1 MSHELRTPLNSVIAL
16 SGVLNRRLSGKIPED
31 EYNYLGIIEKNGK
44 NLLSLINDILDLSR
58 IEAGREEI
66 SYSEFS
72 MCDLVNDIVNSIDP
86 IIKEKGLEVI
96 CHAPPDLPLIISD
109 STKCHHIIQ
118 NIVSN
123 AIKFTEKGTVE
134 ISGFVQNDNL
144 HISVKDSGIG
154 IPEEFLP
161 YIFDEFRQAD
171 DKASRK
177 FGGTGLGLAI
187 VKKYCQLLNGSIEVS
202 STQGAGSSFTV
213 ILPVKPSAIHLSE
226 NKTESDS
233 YKVKDYLSSDS
244 AGETGSGKTL
254 LLVEDSEP
262 QIIQLTDILRNE
274 GYIIQVAR
282 NGREALDSIK
292 TTIPDAMILD
302 LQMPDVD
309 GFEVLREIRNLR
321 ETKSIPV
328 LILTAKHITKSELSF
343 LKENNIF
350 QLIQKG
356 AVNRND
362 LLACINNLMITKLKS
377 NPPPVKP
384 KKPQKNKDERAT
396 ILVIEDNSDNL
407 ITLKAL
413 LEEKHIIS
421 SAADGS
427 EGLEKALTVNPNL
440 ILLDISLPGMDG
452 FKVLDEIRNN
462 EKLKNIPVVAL
473 TARAMKGDRENLLA
487 YGFDGYIAKPIDG
500 ETFEKTINEFF

>member
-1 MSHELRTPLNSVIAL
+1 MFFHLQFHLL
-16 SGVLNRRLSGKIPED
+16 F
-31 EYNYLGIIEKNGK
+31 YL
-44 NLLSLINDILDLSR
+44 
-58 IEAGREEI
+58 
-66 SYSEFS
+66 
-72 MCDLVNDIVNSIDP
+72 V
-86 IIKEKGLEVI
+86 
-96 CHAPPDLPLIISD
+96 
-109 STKCHHIIQ
+109 TKCHHILQ
-118 NIVSN
+118 NIISN
-123 AIKFTEKGTVE
+123 AVKFTEIGSVE
-134 ISGFVQNDNL
+134 ISGFVKNDNL
-144 HISVKDSGIG
+144 NIRVKDTGIG

-161 YIFDEFRQAD
+161 FVFDEFRQAD

-187 VKKYCQLLNGSIEVS
+187 VKKYCQLLNGTIEVTS
-202 STQGAGSSFTV
+202 KQGSGSVFTV
-213 ILPVKPSAIHLSE
+213 VLPMKPSAIQLSE
-226 NKTESDS
+226 NKIESDS
-233 YKVKDYLSSDS
+233 NKVKDYLSSDY

-302 LQMPDVD
+302 LQMPEVD
-309 GFEVLREIRNLR
+309 GFEVLREIRNLE

-343 LKENNIF
+343 LKENHIY

-356 AVNRND
+356 ALNRND
-362 LLACINNLMITKLKS
+362 LMAYVKNLTTPKAARNIA
-377 NPPPVKP
+377 PVKP
-384 KKPQKNKDERAT
+384 SNTKKKNSDKAT

-413 LEEKHIIS
+413 LEEKFVIS
-421 SAADGS
+421 SAIDGL
-427 EGLEKALTVNPNL
+427 EGLEKAALINPDL

-452 FKVLDEIRNN
+452 FKVLDEIRNS
-462 EKLKNIPVVAL
+462 EKLKTIPVVAL

-487 YGFDGYIAKPIDG
+487 YGFDGYVAKPIDG
-500 ETFEKTINEFF
+500 ESFERTIQEFITPFPPDSYRDFPQGGRSRS